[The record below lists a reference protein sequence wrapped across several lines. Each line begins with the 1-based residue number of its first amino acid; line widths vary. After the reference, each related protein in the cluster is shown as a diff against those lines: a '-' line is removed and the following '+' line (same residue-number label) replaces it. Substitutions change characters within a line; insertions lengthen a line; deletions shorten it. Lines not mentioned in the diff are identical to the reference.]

1 MTSAMTTAR
10 AAALPALALVLL
22 LAGCGPAPSPGSSPD
37 PRPTGSST
45 TEPVDP
51 GETDEPEPSAEP
63 EPGPDP
69 EPGLSAADR
78 RNVQDAI
85 TSGNTA
91 ALEGY
96 LSDPVNLIIMAS
108 ECCWDITPAQAVA
121 ELGYV
126 TSAPGPWNFALPAA
140 TIDGWRTNVYYGSQ
154 FTGDDITGRASD
166 GTIVSFGI
174 EGGQITKILMG
185 FEEGFSH

>member
-1 MTSAMTTAR
+1 MLR
-10 AAALPALALVLL
+10 VIPIGLALALL
-22 LAGCGPAPSPGSSPD
+22 LAGCGGGTPPEPDAGESASPSPTATSTGD
-37 PRPTGSST
+37 PTAT
-45 TEPVDP
+45 
-51 GETDEPEPSAEP
+51 AEP
-63 EPGPDP
+63 EPDPDPTYEP

-78 RNVQDAI
+78 ENIQDAI

-91 ALEGY
+91 AIEGY